1 MVSESST
8 GYICNLEI
16 YRSEETKLQ
25 ETVLSVL
32 QPYLDSWH
40 HVYQDN
46 YYNSVSTSGI
56 LLQNKIRVC
65 GTIKENRGK
74 RLVEKQL
81 KEKSKHLQK
90 DSRDDIVVEERSHSS
105 YLERQ
110 RGCLHDVNYLRCL
123 DDINRKRKQKDWA
136 WNN

>member
-1 MVSESST
+1 M
-8 GYICNLEI
+8 
-16 YRSEETKLQ
+16 
-25 ETVLSVL
+25 
-32 QPYLDSWH
+32 
-40 HVYQDN
+40 
-46 YYNSVSTSGI
+46 STSGI

-136 WNN
+136 